1 MSKIGLGEL
10 GRLFRGFCALARFG
24 VINLHSAGRGPRY
37 FGREDILGIGSTI
50 CERQN
55 EWDNVN
61 YWETASAS
69 KL

>member
-55 EWDNVN
+55 E
-61 YWETASAS
+61 
-69 KL
+69 